1 MVYNIITTNEI
12 PNSKEIEN
20 VKNINN
26 IIKRCVI
33 NNDDEEISQKRQKN
47 EITFKNKRWK
57 LVLI

>member
-12 PNSKEIEN
+12 PNSKEIKN

-47 EITFKNKRWK
+47 EITFENKRWK